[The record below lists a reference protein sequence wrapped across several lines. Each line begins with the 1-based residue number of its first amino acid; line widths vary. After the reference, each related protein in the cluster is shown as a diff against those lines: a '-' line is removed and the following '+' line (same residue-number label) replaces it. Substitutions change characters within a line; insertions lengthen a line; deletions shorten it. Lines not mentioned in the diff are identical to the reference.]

1 LPKSNSESAKNRRKS
16 HLRPFLTGGD
26 RRSLARSDQARLV
39 VEGNPARI
47 TELAELVDDGDW
59 LVSLRALDLLEKL
72 AHDHT
77 EWIEPYKRVFLG
89 SCTRSD
95 KWEVRL
101 QMVRALRLFKW
112 TGKDAA
118 RAKAILLENLTYP
131 QAFVKAWALDS
142 LATFALNDRRL
153 MPAVRAHL
161 NEFEKTGS
169 KAVQARARRIRQRLA
184 GQPE

>member
-1 LPKSNSESAKNRRKS
+1 M
-16 HLRPFLTGGD
+16 RPLLTGGD
-26 RRSLARSDQARLV
+26 RRSLARADQARLV
-39 VEGNPARI
+39 VEDNPARI
-47 TELAELVDDGDW
+47 AELAELAEDGDW
-59 LVSLRALDLLEKL
+59 RVSLRALDLLEKL
-72 AHDHT
+72 VHEHV

-101 QMVRALRLFKW
+101 QMVRALPLFKW
-112 TGKDAA
+112 TGRDAA

-142 LATFALNDRRL
+142 LATFAVKDGRL

-161 NEFEKTGS
+161 EEFEKTGS
-169 KAVQARARRIRQRLA
+169 KALQARARRIRQRLA
-184 GQPE
+184 ARPE